1 MKSNIFG
8 VSPRPY
14 PYFWTRASAF
24 RQGYL
29 VSLREQHGELLNALG
44 FNTPIDMTSRAYRR
58 YVETTSTSS
67 LVGHNEIC
75 RLRTILAALVES
87 VKKKRDNKRT
97 VSGRQ
102 VIRFKCVLPNASQAR
117 RCRLVA
123 VVEKDDDN
131 NPVITLK
138 ELEYANRENTL
149 ATHSTH

>member
-8 VSPRPY
+8 ISPRPY
-14 PYFWTRASAF
+14 PYFWTRDAAF
-24 RQGYL
+24 KQGYL
-29 VSLREQHGELLNALG
+29 VSLREQHGELLDALG
-44 FNTPIDMTSRAYRR
+44 FRIQIDMTSRAYRR
-58 YVETTSTSS
+58 YVETTSASS
-67 LVGHNEIC
+67 LVGHNEAY
-75 RLRTILAALVES
+75 RLRTILSALVES
-87 VKKKRDNKRT
+87 VKKKRDHRRT

-123 VVEKDDDN
+123 VVEKDDDD

-149 ATHSTH
+149 APHSTH